1 LRVIW
6 VLENIEED
14 KKFYGKLNTLLL
26 FASVTLWKKHHPDTY
41 TVFYCDKMTYELFE
55 SIKVLH
61 LWNEVNIYKHER
73 KINRSVFW
81 AASKL
86 NVLAEQTE
94 PVLLLDNDSLVHT
107 NIDEYLKDEVIVSN
121 FEIGKGYYP
130 SSLDTNIRNLTYKAR
145 WKSDSVNVSFLY
157 LPDPTFT
164 QEYAKLSLKLME
176 EFTVMEVPN
185 SQYLIFAEQLLLK
198 HLLDKNN
205 IKHKSVISTY
215 WDCQKWDWS
224 EDHNKGIWNYPE
236 SNKYF
241 FHYGPLKGYIKAET
255 GDLDYQKEIDMLENC
270 IGFRILDESIF
281 SKR

>member
-1 LRVIW
+1 MRVIW

-26 FASVTLWKKHHPDTY
+26 FASVTLWKKHPPDTY
-41 TVFYCDKMTYELFE
+41 TVLYCDKMTYELFE